1 MSELISIIY
10 HLICMFLPFL
20 VLFAAIFFS
29 TSIYHPLFTLLVN
42 TTKTFYFLC
51 FMLDSVTMAWGVTCW
66 VTQLLQLNF
75 TRLIL
80 MTSIYLW
87 YPGGDIWST
96 DLFALES
103 RRMRQLC
110 IAYKIVATT
119 YIMRGKNWHLPKYE
133 RPSKGKNV
141 YLINQLD

>member
-1 MSELISIIY
+1 
-10 HLICMFLPFL
+10 MFLPFL
-20 VLFAAIFFS
+20 VLFAAIFFFYFNLPS
-29 TSIYHPLFTLLVN
+29 FVHPISKHHENILLLVLYAG
-42 TTKTFYFLC
+42 FC
-51 FMLDSVTMAWGVTCW
+51 PMVWEVTCW

-80 MTSIYLW
+80 RTSIYLW

-119 YIMRGKNWHLPKYE
+119 YIMRGKKLTLAK
-133 RPSKGKNV
+133 V
-141 YLINQLD
+141 